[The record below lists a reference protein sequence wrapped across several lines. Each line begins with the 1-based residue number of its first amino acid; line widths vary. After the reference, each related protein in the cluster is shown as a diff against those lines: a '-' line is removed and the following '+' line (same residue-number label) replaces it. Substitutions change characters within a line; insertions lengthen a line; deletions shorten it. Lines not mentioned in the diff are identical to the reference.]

1 MFCCSLLFST
11 EKKEKRKTIPSPTQS
26 STKTVNILLSTGVLS
41 STSPQHF
48 FFNNITF
55 SAPAAPSLL
64 DATLTAGALPPNAPP
79 GTAGYNVLDLKFGDV
94 VDLVVYNTDT
104 GVHPLHLHGQS
115 FWVMA
120 QGAQNSGP
128 FDPGSGGADGD
139 LLTEVPSRP
148 GPPSG
153 GPGRKRRAA
162 AAAAATSAPPKRKEE
177 EKEEARRRRPSRALS
192 RASASVAMRGVNETT
207 SWTR

>member
-1 MFCCSLLFST
+1 M
-11 EKKEKRKTIPSPTQS
+11 
-26 STKTVNILLSTGVLS
+26 LS
-41 STSPQHF
+41 STSPQYF

-128 FDPGSGGADGD
+128 FDPATMPLVATEARDVAAVQAGSYLVIRFQASHPTLWFFHCHIEWHLG
-139 LLTEVPSRP
+139 E
-148 GPPSG
+148 
-153 GPGRKRRAA
+153 KRREGIFFLRFFKLFLSVEGA
-162 AAAAATSAPPKRKEE
+162 RK
-177 EKEEARRRRPSRALS
+177 KTKKKTHIALPFSSFPTTTTTPSTKQLMDS
-192 RASASVAMRGVNETT
+192 LWS
-207 SWTR
+207 

>member
-1 MFCCSLLFST
+1 M
-11 EKKEKRKTIPSPTQS
+11 
-26 STKTVNILLSTGVLS
+26 LS
-41 STSPQHF
+41 STSPQYF

-128 FDPGSGGADGD
+128 FDP
-139 LLTEVPSRP
+139 
-148 GPPSG
+148 
-153 GPGRKRRAA
+153 
-162 AAAAATSAPPKRKEE
+162 ATMPLVAT
-177 EKEEARRRRPSRALS
+177 EARDVAAVQAGSYLVIRFQ
-192 RASASVAMRGVNETT
+192 ASHPTLWFFHCHIEWHLGEKRNVFSSFV
-207 SWTR
+207 S